1 MSKPY
6 DATTKDLLTEWPRD
20 LLAFLGLPAAADYEV
35 EAIDADISTVTA
47 AADKI
52 LRIGG
57 PEPSL
62 AHIEAQSGPDT
73 TLDERTL
80 HYNVL
85 TGFRHNLPVNSVIL
99 LLRKEADS
107 PRLTG
112 NLQKRLPHGRI
123 YLDFFYTVVRVWEK
137 SVEEVL
143 SGGLGVLPLAPLC
156 DVTLDELPAV
166 IARMKERIDA
176 ETTREDA
183 GELWTAT
190 NVLMGLRY
198 PDTVAEELL
207 KGVQDMEESSTYQ
220 AIMRKGRVI
229 GEQIGRQEGEQAGRM
244 EEARQMIYLF
254 GTARLGDIDKVTR
267 ARIEAL
273 TTQEELEGLAKR
285 LAAVENWSELFAA

>member
-6 DATTKDLLTEWPRD
+6 DATTKDLLTERPRD
-20 LLAFLGLPAAADYEV
+20 LLAFLGLPAADYEV
-35 EAIDADISTVTA
+35 EAIDADLSTVTA

-62 AHIEAQSGPDT
+62 AHIEAQSGPDQ

-85 TGFRHNLPVNSVIL
+85 TGFRHALPVHSVIL

-107 PRLTG
+107 TRLTG
-112 NLQKRLPHGRI
+112 NLQKRLPDGRI

-137 SVEEVL
+137 PVEEAL

-156 DVTLDELPAV
+156 DVTLDEMPGV
-166 IARMKERIDA
+166 IARMKERIDTEA
-176 ETTREDA
+176 TREDA

-207 KGVQDMEESSTYQ
+207 KGVRDMEESSTYQ
-220 AIMRKGRVI
+220 AIMRKGQVI
-229 GEQIGRQEGEQAGRM
+229 GEQIGRQEGEQQGRI
-244 EEARQMIYLF
+244 EEAQRMVIHI
-254 GTARLGDIDKVTR
+254 GTRRLGEPSDAIV
-267 ARIEAL
+267 AQIMGL
-273 TTQEELEGLAKR
+273 TLDELENLTDR
-285 LAAVENWSELFAA
+285 ILEVESWGELFAA